1 MKFFRLFVFIADVL
15 LATQSQPVAQAQ
27 SETVLQKQ
35 DNISQQGARPKL
47 IKSPLA
53 PYPEEAL
60 KKKIEG
66 KVELSIVVDAKGRVL
81 NAKALSGPPELF
93 QAAIDSVKLWE
104 FEPPTHPPVELR
116 AEVSYGH
123 PKECSGP
130 ISDSGEVM
138 SSGQLRDKNGKFV
151 GMLDGPED
159 YALPRYFTEDRIAG
173 ITGEMIL
180 SIALDDGG
188 KVKEIHLVKSLSP
201 HLDEAAVKT
210 VRTWKFKLIDGHPRD
225 VPEDFQI
232 HIFYRAT
239 CRPQF

>member
-1 MKFFRLFVFIADVL
+1 MKFFCLFLFIAVAL
-15 LATQSQPVAQAQ
+15 PLTQSQSVAQAQ

-104 FEPPTHPPVELR
+104 FEPSTHPPIELR
-116 AEVSYGH
+116 AEVSYGY

-130 ISDSGEVM
+130 ISDSGEVT
-138 SSGQLRDKNGKFV
+138 SSQLRDKNGKVV
-151 GMLDGPED
+151 GTWDGED
-159 YALPRYFTEDRIAG
+159 YSLPPYFTEDRKAG
-173 ITGEMIL
+173 ITGEMVL
-180 SIALDDGG
+180 SIALDRGG
-188 KVKEIHLVKSLSP
+188 KVKEIHLAKSLSP
-201 HLDEAAVKT
+201 HLDEAAV
-210 VRTWKFKLIDGHPRD
+210 RTARKWKFKLIDGNPRD

-239 CRPQF
+239 CHPQF